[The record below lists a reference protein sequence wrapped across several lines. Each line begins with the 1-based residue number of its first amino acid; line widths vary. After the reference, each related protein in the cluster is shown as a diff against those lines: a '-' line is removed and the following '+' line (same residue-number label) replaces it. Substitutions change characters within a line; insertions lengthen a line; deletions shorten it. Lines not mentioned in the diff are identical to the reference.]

1 MSEVS
6 VEQEWRW
13 GLVGNVVES
22 HLFGEEK
29 ETRYGTK
36 SFSGGTKVYVA
47 PAQWGDGFE
56 KVCVIGKPRR
66 TFKLIEIVIK
76 SDNIENFRLKKVFT
90 PAVLKRMS
98 ESTHTWWSNTDE
110 DKKGIIALIDS
121 LNRYRRA
128 SVMQPGMPEEDER

>member
-1 MSEVS
+1 MALGACWNIVD
-6 VEQEWRW
+6 
-13 GLVGNVVES
+13 S

-56 KVCVIGKPRR
+56 KVCVIGKPRHAFR
-66 TFKLIEIVIK
+66 LIEIVIK

-90 PAVLKRMS
+90 PSVLKLMGKS
-98 ESTHTWWSNTDE
+98 AHTWWGNTDE
-110 DKKGIIALIDS
+110 DKKNILTLVNS
-121 LNRYRRA
+121 LNR
-128 SVMQPGMPEEDER
+128 VC